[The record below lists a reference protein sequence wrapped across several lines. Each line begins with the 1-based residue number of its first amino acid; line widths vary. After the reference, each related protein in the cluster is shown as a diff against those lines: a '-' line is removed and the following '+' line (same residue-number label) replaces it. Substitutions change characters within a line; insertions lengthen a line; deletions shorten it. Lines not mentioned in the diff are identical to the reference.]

1 MWIAAVLLGF
11 ILPVIFVVWRE
22 MRRGR
27 AQEAKLGIA
36 TPKKK
41 EPFSVKA
48 FVRATVVMFFI
59 TVPVLYISD
68 ASYSFYKP
76 GEAALKVAFKHIGR
90 RIADCSEADLIRTEG
105 ERYRKLLKDT
115 RQVQMNIA
123 KLANCPR
130 ERYPVVVEI
139 DLDGRNILKKAY
151 SPTGFKKDMAS
162 YVYEEFLIEPGT
174 HTLSARL
181 YDRGLDGGPNY
192 TLEEKVDIKP
202 AEIKLIRVDDKLNKM
217 LLE

>member
-22 MRRGR
+22 MRRGK
-27 AQEAKLGIA
+27 AQEAKLGIV

-41 EPFSVKA
+41 EPFALKA
-48 FVRATVVMFFI
+48 FLRAAAIMFFMI
-59 TVPVLYISD
+59 APVLYISS
-68 ASYSFYKP
+68 ASYSFYSPKQ
-76 GEAALKVAFKHIGR
+76 AALKVAFKHIGR
-90 RIADCSEADLIRTEG
+90 RIADCSEADLIKTEG

-130 ERYPVVVEI
+130 ERHPVVVEI
-139 DLDGRNILKKAY
+139 EMDGRSILKKAY

-162 YVYEEFLIEPGT
+162 YIYEEFLIEPGK

-181 YDRGLDGGPNY
+181 YDKGLDAGPAY
-192 TLEEKVDIKP
+192 TLEDKMDIKP